1 MKFYVRYCLGAIRI
15 RAGQGVI
22 GLLRTRGQLAAARG
36 RSLVEQEVRGAEA
49 LFSRRG
55 GAHAYVVEDICDLAY
70 GNLYAIA
77 RRDAREALPE
87 GLDEIGAFLL
97 EAVLANVGLNGVSG
111 KSVYK
116 ATSSWMPIS
125 NCFSGGFGTTDMASW
140 LFAYLRHHPQWI
152 RRLPLWTL
160 PKEI

>member
-22 GLLRTRGQLAAARG
+22 GLLRTRSQLAAARG

-87 GLDEIGAFLL
+87 GLDEIGTLLL
-97 EAVLANVGLNGVSG
+97 EAVLTNVGLNGVSG
-111 KSVYK
+111 NK
-116 ATSSWMPIS
+116 ALDETAEVDVEP
-125 NCFSGGFGTTDMASW
+125 NDGVAADLLACPALKLVHGALD
-140 LFAYLRHHPQWI
+140 LV
-152 RRLPLWTL
+152 
-160 PKEI
+160 E